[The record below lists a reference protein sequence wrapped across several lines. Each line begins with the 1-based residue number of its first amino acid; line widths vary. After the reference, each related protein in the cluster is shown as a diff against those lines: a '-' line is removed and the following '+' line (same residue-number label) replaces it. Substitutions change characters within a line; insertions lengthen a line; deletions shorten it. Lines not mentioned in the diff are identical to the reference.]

1 MNGSILGI
9 GAATTLWLAGAARA
23 RAGSRSP
30 VDILDLIGKVEAAQ
44 RDKVRPQ
51 ARPARAAAP
60 PAAPRAAATSGV
72 PATGAEALPAGGHV
86 NVQTGAGRVRVSRHR
101 DGQWSCTCVPWRQ
114 GERPCAHI
122 QQVWSGASTP
132 AESRPGPDRAPASA
146 PAPAPASA
154 PAAPTRRAPPPQ
166 QQAPSSGWRGVM
178 KAERWTPGMEVTGHL
193 MSEKYDGY
201 RAYWDGSGLYSKNG
215 HRFAAPLWFV
225 AALPRDTPLDG
236 ELYLGPGRLDEL
248 GSILRRKVPDPRW
261 SAVTFRVFDAPE
273 APGGFAERSRAAKA
287 AVERAC
293 RAHRGP
299 VPCPHQHV
307 EQVAAQG
314 PAHLQRFHR
323 AIVARGGEGT
333 VLRAPSGPYLRSRS
347 HLFLKVKDKH
357 DAEAKVVGH
366 EWSTTNPGQLG
377 AYKVKDLESGA
388 LFEIG
393 IGIDAEGRRRP
404 LPVGSIITYAYRDL
418 TKNGVPRGAIFVRER
433 KPE

>member
-9 GAATTLWLAGAARA
+9 GAVTALWLAGEACT

-44 RDKVRPQ
+44 RDKVRPR
-51 ARPARAAAP
+51 ARTGRAAAP
-60 PAAPRAAATSGV
+60 QAAPRAAAPAEVTAGGV
-72 PATGAEALPAGGHV
+72 DALPVGGHV
-86 NVQTGAGRVRVSRHR
+86 NVQTGTGRVRVSRHR

-122 QQVWSGASTP
+122 LRVQSG
-132 AESRPGPDRAPASA
+132 ASA
-146 PAPAPASA
+146 PADGGHGLTRAPPSA
-154 PAAPTRRAPPPQ
+154 PAATPSREEVPRPQ
-166 QQAPSSGWRGVM
+166 AASSQGAWRGLM
-178 KAERWTPGMEVTGHL
+178 KAERWTPGMEVAGHL

-201 RAYWDGSGLYSKNG
+201 RAYWDGSSLYSKNG

-314 PAHLQRFHR
+314 LAHLQRFHR

-333 VLRAPSGPYLRSRS
+333 VLRAPSSPYLRSRS

>member
-1 MNGSILGI
+1 
-9 GAATTLWLAGAARA
+9 
-23 RAGSRSP
+23 
-30 VDILDLIGKVEAAQ
+30 VEAAQ
-44 RDKVRPQ
+44 RDKVRPR
-51 ARPARAAAP
+51 ARTGRAAAP
-60 PAAPRAAATSGV
+60 QAAPRAAAPAEVTAGGV
-72 PATGAEALPAGGHV
+72 DALPVGGHV
-86 NVQTGAGRVRVSRHR
+86 NVQTSTGRVRVSRHR

-122 QQVWSGASTP
+122 LRVQSG
-132 AESRPGPDRAPASA
+132 ASA
-146 PAPAPASA
+146 PADGGHGLTRAPPSA
-154 PAAPTRRAPPPQ
+154 PAATPSREDAPRPQ
-166 QQAPSSGWRGVM
+166 AASSQGAWRGLM
-178 KAERWTPGMEVTGHL
+178 RAERWTPGMEVAGHL

-201 RAYWDGSGLYSKNG
+201 RAYWDGSSLYSKNG

-314 PAHLQRFHR
+314 LAHLQRFHR

-333 VLRAPSGPYLRSRS
+333 VLRAPSSPYLRSRS